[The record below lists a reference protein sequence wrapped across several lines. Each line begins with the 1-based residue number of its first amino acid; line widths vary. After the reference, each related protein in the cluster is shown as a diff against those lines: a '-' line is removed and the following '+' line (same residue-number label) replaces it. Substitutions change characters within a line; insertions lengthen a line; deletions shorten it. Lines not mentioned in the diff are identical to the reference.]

1 VKQLE
6 EAGAKAVIESDCPTR
21 RLLKEWVQ
29 TVFWVQDYW
38 IWVIFGGKN
47 LIFGREPEILTEKKR
62 GFLREELGLKH
73 WDTIGRSG

>member
-47 LIFGREPEILTEKKR
+47 LIFGREPEILTEKK
-62 GFLREELGLKH
+62 GDF
-73 WDTIGRSG
+73 